1 MGCKSSKIA
10 PKRHTMGLFEV
21 LGRVES
27 MYYNHKY
34 SSNSYDDM
42 ELIEL
47 KDYCIKARHLL
58 KDSFMPEEARKWI
71 LSRISLYETI
81 TILNIKHTG
90 VRFVDDLNE
99 ETSSMTY
106 TTPPE
111 SMITNTIKTI
121 TNDITPPPRITLL

>member
-47 KDYCIKARHLL
+47 KNYCIKARNLL
-58 KDSFMPEEARKWI
+58 KDSFMPEEAKKWI

-81 TILNIKHTG
+81 TILNIKHTE
-90 VRFVDDLNE
+90 VHFANDMDD
-99 ETSSMTY
+99 
-106 TTPPE
+106 
-111 SMITNTIKTI
+111 ITN
-121 TNDITPPPRITLL
+121 L